1 MTKKNN
7 KHRFGAYA
15 AGIMHR
21 ECYPAGGCWLETRV
35 VGLET
40 DVDNVKT
47 DIRDIKADLRELR
60 KDLTRESTALREDLA
75 RETTAIRQD
84 LRRETKAL
92 REDLTRETTSLRKE
106 ARTDFRLLF
115 SSVIFVAL
123 GLASL
128 MAKGFH
134 WF

>member
-1 MTKKNN
+1 MTKKM
-7 KHRFGAYA
+7 KHWPGALA
-15 AGIMHR
+15 AGIMRR
-21 ECYPAGGCWLETRV
+21 EGNPAGCCWLETRV
-35 VGLET
+35 VALET

-60 KDLTRESTALREDLA
+60 KDLTRETTALRQDLKRETTALREDLT
-75 RETTAIRQD
+75 RETTSLRQD
-84 LRRETKAL
+84 LV
-92 REDLTRETTSLRKE
+92 RETTSLRKE

-115 SSVIFVAL
+115 SAIIFVAL